1 MTKRKKAQNNDG
13 DAFNNFIKE
22 FPRIHGR
29 GSKDFNEDNIQ
40 ECDWIKISTN
50 LRATDIAAIAL
61 CYENKIA
68 AYRTFYSWLK
78 AVSASQ

>member
-29 GSKDFNEDNIQ
+29 GSKDFNEYNIQ
-40 ECDWIKISTN
+40 ECDWIKIS
-50 LRATDIAAIAL
+50 AIAL

-78 AVSASQ
+78 AVSASR